1 LIEDGYISAVGSN
14 QDMCDAAGAG
24 TIRIDAQGRTVIPGF
39 ADCHAHLFS
48 LGRRAKSID
57 GTGVASIDELV
68 ARGRDLISR
77 LKPSPGM
84 VIFGGGLNEENFT
97 VGNRRPNRYD
107 LDRISTVYPVI
118 ISRVCGHRL
127 FCNSRALEIAGIA
140 DSAPLVEGG
149 EIEQDETGKPTGI
162 LSENGAALIW
172 RIIPPPTA
180 EEFREC
186 LEYAMKEGLSHG
198 VTAAASFDANG
209 PNFDLV
215 TGSYRS
221 IYEQGP
227 NIRVSMQCGI
237 GGDEKNLDEYIGRRL
252 RTGQFLF
259 ESFLRM
265 GPLKLFADGSLGA
278 RTAWLRAPY
287 CDKPETNG
295 LAVISR
301 QVMAEYVK
309 KAAANE
315 LQVVV
320 HAIGDAAVET
330 VVSCYEKVI
339 SEGINPLR
347 HSVLHCQ
354 ISDRALLDRMKRSGI
369 LVLVQPVFVCHDL
382 YIIESRVGKERAAES
397 YAWNS
402 MEKVGL
408 QVAYGTDCPVESIDP
423 IQGIACAVTRKNAE
437 ENYPPGGFCPW
448 ERVDIYTAVDNYTTG
463 SAYANFNEKR
473 LGRIAPGYLA
483 DLTIL
488 DRDIFTIPADEIYKT
503 KVLLA
508 MIGGK
513 TVFEK

>member
-1 LIEDGYISAVGSN
+1 
-14 QDMCDAAGAG
+14 
-24 TIRIDAQGRTVIPGF
+24 
-39 ADCHAHLFS
+39 
-48 LGRRAKSID
+48 
-57 GTGVASIDELV
+57 
-68 ARGRDLISR
+68 
-77 LKPSPGM
+77 M

-97 VGNRRPNRYD
+97 VGKRRPNRYD

-140 DSAPLVEGG
+140 DSAPLVEVG
-149 EIEQDETGKPTGI
+149 EIERDETGKPTGI

-172 RIIPPPTA
+172 HIIPPPAA

-186 LEYAMKEGLSHG
+186 LEYAMKEGVFHG

-215 TGSYRS
+215 TGAYRS

-287 CDKPETNG
+287 RDKPET
-295 LAVISR
+295 
-301 QVMAEYVK
+301 
-309 KAAANE
+309 
-315 LQVVV
+315 
-320 HAIGDAAVET
+320 
-330 VVSCYEKVI
+330 
-339 SEGINPLR
+339 
-347 HSVLHCQ
+347 
-354 ISDRALLDRMKRSGI
+354 
-369 LVLVQPVFVCHDL
+369 
-382 YIIESRVGKERAAES
+382 
-397 YAWNS
+397 
-402 MEKVGL
+402 
-408 QVAYGTDCPVESIDP
+408 
-423 IQGIACAVTRKNAE
+423 
-437 ENYPPGGFCPW
+437 
-448 ERVDIYTAVDNYTTG
+448 
-463 SAYANFNEKR
+463 
-473 LGRIAPGYLA
+473 
-483 DLTIL
+483 
-488 DRDIFTIPADEIYKT
+488 
-503 KVLLA
+503 KVLLT